1 MAGWIAGATFVE
13 GLRRIEGQDI
23 TWDNYMRAMEEAP
36 IQLPFGAAVDFG
48 DGNRW
53 GTQSMS
59 LSKVVPVSEEFPMG
73 WEGVEPMRN
82 MADLLR

>member
-1 MAGWIAGATFVE
+1 
-13 GLRRIEGQDI
+13 
-23 TWDNYMRAMEEAP
+23 
-36 IQLPFGAAVDFG
+36 
-48 DGNRW
+48 
-53 GTQSMS
+53 MS